1 MTKKVVISFPDG
13 EASRPLIY
21 ELIKKYDIMVS
32 IIKADIDGGRSGKL
46 VLELD
51 SDSEHIAQAI
61 DFMQKSGVDVSP
73 LEKKISYDDSKCV
86 SKCVSC
92 GACTSA
98 CPSGALSIGAP
109 DWKLRFQPDKCVVC
123 KMCITACPLKL
134 FKIEFAD

>member
-1 MTKKVVISFPDG
+1 
-13 EASRPLIY
+13 
-21 ELIKKYDIMVS
+21 MVS
-32 IIKADIDGGRSGKL
+32 IIKADIDGGRVGKL

-51 SDSEHIAQAI
+51 SDSEHIRQAI
-61 DFMQKSGVDVSP
+61 DFMQSTGVGVSP
-73 LEKKISYDDSKCV
+73 LEKKISYNE

-123 KMCITACPLKL
+123 KLCITACPLKL
-134 FKIEFAD
+134 FHIEFAD

>member
-32 IIKADIDGGRSGKL
+32 IIKADIDGGRRGKL

-73 LEKKISYDDSKCV
+73 LEKKITFDDA
-86 SKCVSC
+86 KCVSC

-109 DWKLRFQPDKCVVC
+109 TWKLQFQPDKCVVC
-123 KMCITACPLKL
+123 KLCITACPLKL
-134 FKIEFAD
+134 FHIEFAD

>member
-13 EASRPLIY
+13 EASRSLIY

-32 IIKADIDGGRSGKL
+32 IIKADIDGGRRGKL

-51 SDSEHIAQAI
+51 SDSDHIAQAI

-73 LEKKISYDDSKCV
+73 LEKKISFDDSKCI
-86 SKCVSC
+86 SC

-109 DWKLRFQPDKCVVC
+109 AWKLQFQPDKCVVC
-123 KMCITACPLKL
+123 KLCITACPLKL
-134 FKIEFAD
+134 FHIEFAD

>member
-73 LEKKISYDDSKCV
+73 LEKQISSDGSV
-86 SKCVSC
+86 CVSC
-92 GACTSA
+92 RACTSA
-98 CPSGALSIGAP
+98 CPSGASSIGAP
-109 DWKLRFQPDKCVVC
+109 GWKLRFQPDKCVVC